1 MCVYLVH
8 FALHFNSFVSLLQHA
23 FELIAA
29 CPFTKGQEVT
39 FWYSSDCSD
48 VIIANFGFLHPLVPK
63 CEAPKDWKEKSMEL
77 KEKTKALQRKVDL
90 LKQERDDLESR
101 LIKCKCEED
110 DPEEQKKLE
119 YAMPTANSPETQ
131 QQQQQKLRKDGHHS
145 LRQEVRVRGRMHDQQ
160 EITEQMMEE
169 LG

>member
-1 MCVYLVH
+1 
-8 FALHFNSFVSLLQHA
+8 
-23 FELIAA
+23 
-29 CPFTKGQEVT
+29 
-39 FWYSSDCSD
+39 
-48 VIIANFGFLHPLVPK
+48 
-63 CEAPKDWKEKSMEL
+63 MEL
-77 KEKTKALQRKVDL
+77 KEKTKVLERKVDL
-90 LKQERDDLESR
+90 LKQERGDLESR
-101 LIKCKCEED
+101 LTKCKCEED
-110 DPEEQKKLE
+110 DLEQKKVE

>member
-1 MCVYLVH
+1 MSSAIYI
-8 FALHFNSFVSLLQHA
+8 LHLNSFASLFQHA

-63 CEAPKDWKEKSMEL
+63 CEAPKDWKEKSVDL
-77 KEKTKALQRKVDL
+77 KEKTKVLQQKFDL
-90 LKQERDDLESR
+90 LKQERSELESR
-101 LIKCKCEED
+101 LSRCKSGED
-110 DPEEQKKLE
+110 DQEEKVKVT
-119 YAMPTANSPETQ
+119 YAMPTANKPETQ

>member
-1 MCVYLVH
+1 M
-8 FALHFNSFVSLLQHA
+8 
-23 FELIAA
+23 
-29 CPFTKGQEVT
+29 T

-63 CEAPKDWKEKSMEL
+63 CETPKDWKEKTIEL
-77 KEKTKALQRKVDL
+77 TEKTKVLQRKVDL
-90 LKQERDDLESR
+90 LKQEREDLENRLSR
-101 LIKCKCEED
+101 CEN
-110 DPEEQKKLE
+110 EEYEQEKKQKVD

>member
-1 MCVYLVH
+1 LCVSAILY
-8 FALHFNSFVSLLQHA
+8 ALYFNSFASLFQHA

-29 CPFTKGQEVT
+29 CSFTKGQEVT

-48 VIIANFGFLHPLVPK
+48 VIVANFGFLHPLVPK

-90 LKQERDDLESR
+90 LRQERTELEGRLSR
-101 LIKCKCEED
+101 CENEED
-110 DPEEQKKLE
+110 DDQEEKQKVE
-119 YAMPTANSPETQ
+119 YAMPTANSPETH
-131 QQQQQKLRKDGHHS
+131 QQKLRKDGHHS

>member
-1 MCVYLVH
+1 MCLVIY
-8 FALHFNSFVSLLQHA
+8 ALYFNSFAFLLQHA

-48 VIIANFGFLHPLVPK
+48 IIIANFGFLHPLVPK
-63 CEAPKDWKEKSMEL
+63 CEAPKDWKEKSVEL
-77 KEKTKALQRKVDL
+77 KEKTKVLERKVDL
-90 LKQERDDLESR
+90 LKQERSDLESKLSR
-101 LIKCKCEED
+101 CENEYD
-110 DPEEQKKLE
+110 QEEKQKVE
-119 YAMPTANSPETQ
+119 YAMPTANNPETQ

>member
-1 MCVYLVH
+1 M
-8 FALHFNSFVSLLQHA
+8 
-23 FELIAA
+23 
-29 CPFTKGQEVT
+29 T

-63 CEAPKDWKEKSMEL
+63 CETPKDWKEKTIEL
-77 KEKTKALQRKVDL
+77 KEKTKVLQRKVDL
-90 LKQERDDLESR
+90 LKQEREDLENRLSR
-101 LIKCKCEED
+101 CEN
-110 DPEEQKKLE
+110 EEYEQEKKQKVD

-160 EITEQMMEE
+160 EITEKMMEE